1 MQHFFGR
8 RYDTQDLRPK
18 TTKLRQTDACR
29 LYDGSTNT
37 PDNVYVGGTESN
49 YDYNFKHSAG
59 FTNTSRDQSGQTV
72 YVTDGTGIDGVV
84 RAASALYGRSAS
96 GNTLV
101 IDLGGKTRAET
112 KLSLTG
118 VADVKTYD
126 IEDRHTFSSIA
137 AASGEWGGGNLE
149 NNTLR
154 IENSLVEAGSIYAA
168 YASSGHNK
176 NIDTTVSGNTLT
188 ITNATLG
195 ATVSQHKDLGRL
207 APRIY
212 AAHIQDTFP
221 LSGTKDANYVT
232 YAKNNHVKLDRV
244 EGEFEVIYGA
254 GWNGYW
260 PNAFAVGY
268 VQAENNSVTIVD
280 SNLTKTATGASGML
294 VGGMAHSQTQ
304 SGEELGWN
312 RNASVTVERST
323 VDVDTAKAGFSIYG
337 GFRGGV
343 VENAA
348 VTLKDSTFT
357 LSSLE
362 TDKGYGNLYGAYVAA
377 VFATTRDLT
386 ATGTRVTVDNTKL
399 EGPNWNRLTTV
410 MVDATAYRDY
420 AGENPAIPG
429 ILAKS
434 VSVTDN
440 HFTVTNGSVVNGS
453 IYGARVLTEKS
464 GVVHQYETG
473 DAVME
478 SSLSAFG
485 TLFAADDLFVDT
497 VLKSSTGRPDG
508 AFAAA
513 RGGRYTFDT
522 RTRIDSN
529 IFNAIF
535 GYGLE
540 VADGTEL
547 DGFIETGHASYDT
560 ETGGN
565 DGSGT
570 HNYAGAG
577 LYLSQSLGLE
587 GLRATAYVKGGMIRN
602 DFDIRL
608 ADTQV
613 DFEKS
618 SAYWGAHAGLSYDWT
633 PTAMLEARSFV
644 NYFYDGRSSESYD
657 FAGTDTVKGASFDY
671 DALNGHRVQVGTPAG
686 GLSEWMGSALRVFVR
701 IRRRGQRR

>member
-1 MQHFFGR
+1 M
-8 RYDTQDLRPK
+8 TLKTCAPK
-18 TTKLRQTDACR
+18 TTKLRQTDAFRLSLLAALLPVLLPAAQAEAAEGGIAIENCADSAACR

-37 PDNVYVGGTESN
+37 PDDVY
-49 YDYNFKHSAG
+49 
-59 FTNTSRDQSGQTV
+59 
-72 YVTDGTGIDGVV
+72 
-84 RAASALYGRSAS
+84 
-96 GNTLV
+96 
-101 IDLGGKTRAET
+101 
-112 KLSLTG
+112 
-118 VADVKTYD
+118 
-126 IEDRHTFSSIA
+126 
-137 AASGEWGGGNLE
+137 
-149 NNTLR
+149 
-154 IENSLVEAGSIYAA
+154 
-168 YASSGHNK
+168 
-176 NIDTTVSGNTLT
+176 
-188 ITNATLG
+188 
-195 ATVSQHKDLGRL
+195 
-207 APRIY
+207 
-212 AAHIQDTFP
+212 
-221 LSGTKDANYVT
+221 
-232 YAKNNHVKLDRV
+232 
-244 EGEFEVIYGA
+244 
-254 GWNGYW
+254 
-260 PNAFAVGY
+260 
-268 VQAENNSVTIVD
+268 
-280 SNLTKTATGASGML
+280 

-323 VDVDTAKAGFSIYG
+323 VDVDTAKAAFSIYG
-337 GFRGGV
+337 GFRGAV

-522 RTRIDSN
+522 RTRTDSN

-577 LYLSQSLGLE
+577 VYLSQSLGIE

-701 IRRRGQRR
+701 IRRRGQRRY

>member
-1 MQHFFGR
+1 M
-8 RYDTQDLRPK
+8 TLKTCAPK
-18 TTKLRQTDACR
+18 TTKLRQTDAFRLSLLAALLPVLLPAAQAEAAEGGIAIENCADSAACR

-37 PDNVYVGGTESN
+37 PDDVY
-49 YDYNFKHSAG
+49 
-59 FTNTSRDQSGQTV
+59 
-72 YVTDGTGIDGVV
+72 
-84 RAASALYGRSAS
+84 
-96 GNTLV
+96 
-101 IDLGGKTRAET
+101 
-112 KLSLTG
+112 
-118 VADVKTYD
+118 
-126 IEDRHTFSSIA
+126 
-137 AASGEWGGGNLE
+137 
-149 NNTLR
+149 
-154 IENSLVEAGSIYAA
+154 
-168 YASSGHNK
+168 
-176 NIDTTVSGNTLT
+176 
-188 ITNATLG
+188 
-195 ATVSQHKDLGRL
+195 
-207 APRIY
+207 
-212 AAHIQDTFP
+212 
-221 LSGTKDANYVT
+221 
-232 YAKNNHVKLDRV
+232 
-244 EGEFEVIYGA
+244 
-254 GWNGYW
+254 
-260 PNAFAVGY
+260 
-268 VQAENNSVTIVD
+268 
-280 SNLTKTATGASGML
+280 

-410 MVDATAYRDY
+410 MVDATA
-420 AGENPAIPG
+420 
-429 ILAKS
+429 
-434 VSVTDN
+434 
-440 HFTVTNGSVVNGS
+440 
-453 IYGARVLTEKS
+453 
-464 GVVHQYETG
+464 
-473 DAVME
+473 
-478 SSLSAFG
+478 FG

-547 DGFIETGHASYDT
+547 GGFIETGHASYDT

-701 IRRRGQRR
+701 IRRRGQRRQSLLCVKRNAPSGPIFTESNEFHAPHLS